1 MGVVVVAVITII
13 VIMIVAVMIAI
24 TIRMVVVGGNTMD
37 NSFLYTKT
45 LLLVD
50 DELDLL
56 KMLSDILKDA
66 GFQKILMADTGKE
79 AVAEAKKGKPDLII
93 LDVMLPDKDGFS
105 LMEQLRSFTDVPLI
119 FLTAKDEA
127 ADKLAGLGLGADDY
141 IVKPFNPMELLL
153 RIKAILRRIGDEEEK
168 RTIEQGRF
176 KIDTYAKKV
185 FKSDKE
191 IDLTPKE
198 YSIIKLFLENP
209 EKAFSRDELMD
220 LIWGENYIADP
231 KIVDVNIR
239 RLRSKIESSSSKQ
252 GYIETIWGFGYRWRG
267 EEVEEHKK

>member
-1 MGVVVVAVITII
+1 MKKILIVEDEESIRGFLKINLKRNGYEVIEVDNGEDGIK
-13 VIMIVAVMIAI
+13 IAI
-24 TIRMVVVGGNTMD
+24 N
-37 NSFLYTKT
+37 
-45 LLLVD
+45 
-50 DELDLL
+50 E
-56 KMLSDILKDA
+56 
-66 GFQKILMADTGKE
+66 
-79 AVAEAKKGKPDLII
+79 KPAIVI
-93 LDVMLPDKDGFS
+93 LDVMLPGIDGFNVCKRIR
-105 LMEQLRSFTDVPLI
+105 EEEKNIGLI
-119 FLTAKDEA
+119 MLTAKSQDI
-127 ADKLAGLGLGADDY
+127 DKITGLEYGADDY

-209 EKAFSRDELMD
+209 ENAFSRDELMD

>member
-1 MGVVVVAVITII
+1 MKKILIVEDEESIRGFLKINLKRNGYEVIEVDNGEDGIK
-13 VIMIVAVMIAI
+13 IAI
-24 TIRMVVVGGNTMD
+24 N
-37 NSFLYTKT
+37 
-45 LLLVD
+45 
-50 DELDLL
+50 E
-56 KMLSDILKDA
+56 
-66 GFQKILMADTGKE
+66 
-79 AVAEAKKGKPDLII
+79 KPAIVI
-93 LDVMLPDKDGFS
+93 LDVMLPVIDGFNVCKRIREEEKNIGII
-105 LMEQLRSFTDVPLI
+105 M
-119 FLTAKDEA
+119 LTAKSQDI
-127 ADKLAGLGLGADDY
+127 DKITGLEYGADDY

>member
-1 MGVVVVAVITII
+1 MKKILIVEDEESIRGFLKINLKRNGYEVIEVDNGEDGIK
-13 VIMIVAVMIAI
+13 IAI
-24 TIRMVVVGGNTMD
+24 N
-37 NSFLYTKT
+37 
-45 LLLVD
+45 
-50 DELDLL
+50 E
-56 KMLSDILKDA
+56 
-66 GFQKILMADTGKE
+66 
-79 AVAEAKKGKPDLII
+79 KPAIVI
-93 LDVMLPDKDGFS
+93 LDVMLPGIDGFNVCKRIR
-105 LMEQLRSFTDVPLI
+105 EEEKNIGLI
-119 FLTAKDEA
+119 MLTAKSQDI
-127 ADKLAGLGLGADDY
+127 DKITGLEYGADDY

-168 RTIEQGRF
+168 RNIEQGRF

>member
-1 MGVVVVAVITII
+1 MKKILIVEDEESIRGFLKINLKRNGYEVIEVDNGEDGIK
-13 VIMIVAVMIAI
+13 IAI
-24 TIRMVVVGGNTMD
+24 N
-37 NSFLYTKT
+37 
-45 LLLVD
+45 
-50 DELDLL
+50 E
-56 KMLSDILKDA
+56 
-66 GFQKILMADTGKE
+66 
-79 AVAEAKKGKPDLII
+79 KPAIVI
-93 LDVMLPDKDGFS
+93 LDVMLPGIDGFNVCKRIREEEKNIGII
-105 LMEQLRSFTDVPLI
+105 M
-119 FLTAKDEA
+119 LTAKSQDI
-127 ADKLAGLGLGADDY
+127 DKITGLEYGADDY

-239 RLRSKIESSSSKQ
+239 RLRSKISSSSSKQ

>member
-1 MGVVVVAVITII
+1 MKKILIVEDEESIRGFLKINLKRNGYEVIEVDNGEDGIK
-13 VIMIVAVMIAI
+13 IAI
-24 TIRMVVVGGNTMD
+24 N
-37 NSFLYTKT
+37 
-45 LLLVD
+45 
-50 DELDLL
+50 E
-56 KMLSDILKDA
+56 
-66 GFQKILMADTGKE
+66 
-79 AVAEAKKGKPDLII
+79 KPATVI
-93 LDVMLPDKDGFS
+93 LDVMLPGIDGFNVCKRIREEEKNIGII
-105 LMEQLRSFTDVPLI
+105 M
-119 FLTAKDEA
+119 LTAKSQDI
-127 ADKLAGLGLGADDY
+127 DKITGLEYGADDY